1 MECSGLDTCTGA
13 ALGAVQVYG
22 LENAP
27 SPTRPPVFTKVYMLA
42 RSKLNARFVYLFIE
56 FSASAFFSMMFV
68 TTSLYEATI
77 AGLTAVQ
84 LILVG
89 TALEISAFVFEVP
102 TGIVADV
109 YSRRLSIIIGYLL
122 MGFGFLVEG
131 FFPAFLPILLA
142 QVIWGLGYTFTSGA
156 TQAWVSDEIGEDA
169 ANQLFLRGTQVG
181 LFASLLG
188 MGGAMLIGA
197 NNVALPIQVGA
208 FGVMLIG
215 VTLLLIMPETGFH
228 PTPREDRNT
237 WQHMWHT
244 FRQGATAV
252 RSRPRLMNIVFI
264 GLFYGLYSEG
274 FDRLWVKHL
283 LDTFELPIL
292 FGSNQVAFFAA
303 LRVAGAIL
311 TILAVRLVEKR
322 VDSTSPF
329 AIGRAVLVVT
339 GTISVALIGFA
350 LSPFLFLSL
359 SLYLVVSVLRNVHI
373 PLQTAWV
380 NHKLDSQVR
389 ATVHSMFGQVDAIG
403 QTLGGPLVAAIA
415 SVSSAIASLVT
426 SGLLLT
432 PALFF
437 IERANL
443 SSREDPEAEPLP
455 VD

>member
-1 MECSGLDTCTGA
+1 MF
-13 ALGAVQVYG
+13 
-22 LENAP
+22 N
-27 SPTRPPVFTKVYMLA
+27 RF
-42 RSKLNARFVYLFIE
+42 KLNAPFVYLFIE
-56 FSASAFFSMMFV
+56 FSASAFFAMMFV
-68 TTSLYEATI
+68 VTSLYEATV
-77 AGLTAVQ
+77 AGLTPVQ

-109 YSRRLSIIIGYLL
+109 YSRRLSIIIGYVL
-122 MGFGFLVEG
+122 MGLGFLVEG

-156 TQAWVSDEIGEDA
+156 TQAWITDEVGEDA
-169 ANQLFLRGTQVG
+169 ANKLFLRGTQVG
-181 LFASLLG
+181 LFASLIG
-188 MGGAMLIGA
+188 MGASMLIGA

-208 FGVMLIG
+208 LGVVLIG
-215 VTLLLIMPETGFH
+215 LALMLIMPETGFH

-244 FRQGATAV
+244 FNQGVRAV

-283 LDTFELPIL
+283 LDNFELPIL
-292 FGSNQVAFFAA
+292 FGNNQVAFFAA

-311 TILAVRLVEKR
+311 TILAVRFVEKR

-350 LSPFLFLSL
+350 LSPLLVLSL
-359 SLYLVVSVLRNVHI
+359 GLYLTVSVLRNVQI
-373 PLQTAWV
+373 PLQTAWI
-380 NHKLDSQVR
+380 NQKLDSQVR

-403 QTLGGPLVAAIA
+403 QTLGGPIVAGIA
-415 SVSSAIASLVT
+415 SVSSAVASLVT

-437 IERANL
+437 IRRAN
-443 SSREDPEAEPLP
+443 SESKDEAKAEP
-455 VD
+455 VAAD

>member
-1 MECSGLDTCTGA
+1 MFSTL
-13 ALGAVQVYG
+13 
-22 LENAP
+22 
-27 SPTRPPVFTKVYMLA
+27 
-42 RSKLNARFVYLFIE
+42 KLNARFVYLFIE

-68 TTSLYEATI
+68 TTSLYEATV
-77 AGLTAVQ
+77 AGLTPVQ

-109 YSRRLSIIIGYLL
+109 YSRRLSIIIGYVL
-122 MGFGFLVEG
+122 MGIGFLVEG

-156 TQAWVSDEIGEDA
+156 TQAWISDEIGEDD
-169 ANQLFLRGTQVG
+169 ANKLFMRGTQVG

-188 MGGAMLIGA
+188 MGGAMLVGA

-208 FGVMLIG
+208 LGVMLIG
-215 VTLLLIMPETGFH
+215 VTLMLVMPETGFH

-244 FRQGATAV
+244 FKQGASTV

-264 GLFYGLYSEG
+264 GLFFGLYSEG

-283 LDTFELPIL
+283 LDNFELPIL
-292 FGSNQVAFFAA
+292 FGNNQVAFFAV
-303 LRVAGAIL
+303 LRIAGTLL

-322 VDSTSPF
+322 VDSTSSL
-329 AIGRAVLVVT
+329 AIGRTMLLVT
-339 GTISVALIGFA
+339 GLISVAMLGFA
-350 LSPFLFLSL
+350 LSPLLALSIG
-359 SLYLVVSVLRNVHI
+359 LYLVIDALRDVRI

-380 NHKLDSQVR
+380 NQKLDSQVR

-403 QTLGGPLVAAIA
+403 QMMGGPIVAGIA
-415 SVSSAIASLVT
+415 SIGSAVASLVT
-426 SGLLLT
+426 SSLLLT

-437 IERANL
+437 IGRAN
-443 SSREDPEAEPLP
+443 SQSRVEADAEAEAMPA
-455 VD
+455 D